1 MKAFTSASTVYSAIA
16 RTDNGQMGQSTPVS
30 RRGFLAA
37 GAGMAAV
44 AASPALFAAAG
55 TRAAAARVP
64 DPRSALVTRWSVDRW
79 ARGSYATMAVGAERA
94 TRAILADAVVDD
106 RIVFAGEAVSLP
118 YPGTVHGAYLTG
130 KDAGRRLDKRLRRR
144 ADVVVVGAGVAGL
157 AAARALKADGHR
169 VVVLEARGRVGGRV
183 HTDRS
188 WGTPVE
194 LGAAWLHGLR
204 RNPLEAVL
212 RDLGCGLHRTRWGTT
227 VFRDAEGRRISEAAV
242 DRARDRMWSVIREAR
257 RPDFT
262 PGTPLGEALSA
273 KGFPRSDVERFT
285 LGWEIEHEYAD
296 DAAHLD
302 LAYFDQGRWV
312 VGGEAMVVGGY
323 DRLPRSLAAGV
334 NVRLHA
340 PVRRVDWRRSRISVA
355 TDRGEVS
362 ADGVVLALPLA
373 VVRSG
378 VVDFAPGLPAGIA
391 DAVDTLGSGAMEK
404 VILRFERAFWDRG
417 AHCIGLAG
425 TPEGRFLDWYD
436 LTDVT
441 GVPSLVGFTTGDVA
455 RDLARWSERDV
466 VAAAMRALRRV
477 Y

>member
-1 MKAFTSASTVYSAIA
+1 MVT
-16 RTDNGQMGQSTPVS
+16 
-30 RRGFLAA
+30 RRRLLAA
-37 GAGMAAV
+37 GAGVAV
-44 AASPALFAAAG
+44 GAVVPHLLSTP
-55 TRAAAARVP
+55 AAAATTVRRRVP
-64 DPRSALVTRWSVDRW
+64 DPRSALVTRWSADRW

-94 TRAILADAVVDD
+94 TRATLADAVVSD

-130 KDAGRRLDKRLRRR
+130 KDAGRRLDKRLGRRS
-144 ADVVVVGAGVAGL
+144 DVVVVGAGIAGL
-157 AAARALKADGHR
+157 AAARALHDDGHR

-204 RNPLEAVL
+204 GNPLKPVL
-212 RDLGCGLHRTRWGTT
+212 RDLGCDLHRTRWGTT
-227 VFRDAEGRRISEAAV
+227 VFRDAEGRRINQASV
-242 DRARDRMWSVIREAR
+242 DRARDRMWSVIRDAR

-262 PGTPLGEALSA
+262 PGTPLGVALA
-273 KGFPRSDVERFT
+273 AGGFPRTEVEEFT
-285 LGWEIEHEYAD
+285 LGWEVEHEYAD
-296 DAAHLD
+296 DAEHLD

-323 DRLPRSLAAGV
+323 DRLPRSLADDLT
-334 NVRLHA
+334 VRFHH
-340 PVRRVDWRRSRISVA
+340 PVRQVDWRRSRITVR
-355 TDRGEVS
+355 TDRGDIP

-373 VVRSG
+373 VVRAG
-378 VVDFAPGLPAGIA
+378 VVDFAPGLPAGVTH
-391 DAVDTLGSGAMEK
+391 AVDTLGSGAMEK
-404 VILRFERAFWDRG
+404 VILRFDRPFWDRG

-425 TPEGRFLDWYD
+425 TPHGRFLDWYD

-455 RDLARWSERDV
+455 RDLATWSQRDV
-466 VAAAMRALRRV
+466 VAAAMRTLRGV